1 MNPQPPED
9 RNAVED
15 AAKSPR
21 EAYREEDIVHD
32 DDNNDSNDGNIPSA
46 SPSMLL
52 QSREEDIEAVAA
64 VLALPLW

>member
-21 EAYREEDIVHD
+21 EAYRGEDIVHD
-32 DDNNDSNDGNIPSA
+32 DDNNDSNDGNHSSA

-52 QSREEDIEAVAA
+52 QSREEDIKAVAA